1 MDPALPPPTPP
12 DDVRPALLRQTWRD
26 VAFLHWPLDPAV
38 AARLLPPGTRPDVL
52 AGVTYAGVVSLR
64 ITRTAPGAG
73 PALQLAGSFAEVNV
87 RLYAVDGRGRRGV
100 VFLRMD
106 AERLL
111 PVLAARALTRLP
123 YVWSHTRVQRDGD
136 LYVVVAGRHLRIVL
150 RVGAPLP
157 AGPLERFVTDRWGLH
172 TQVAGRTVHLP
183 VAHPPWPLR
192 TAELVDLAGDP
203 LAAAGMPAAPGPP
216 VSVLFSPGVDD
227 VRLGLPRR
235 V

>member
-1 MDPALPPPTPP
+1 
-12 DDVRPALLRQTWRD
+12 
-26 VAFLHWPLDPAV
+26 
-38 AARLLPPGTRPDVL
+38 
-52 AGVTYAGVVSLR
+52 
-64 ITRTAPGAG
+64 
-73 PALQLAGSFAEVNV
+73 
-87 RLYAVDGRGRRGV
+87 
-100 VFLRMD
+100 
-106 AERLL
+106 
-111 PVLAARALTRLP
+111 
-123 YVWSHTRVQRDGD
+123 VWSHTRVQRDGD

-157 AGPLERFVTDRWGLH
+157 AGPLERFVTNRWGLH

>member
-1 MDPALPPPTPP
+1 MDPELPPPTPP

-52 AGVTYAGVVSLR
+52 ADVTYAGVVSLR
-64 ITRTAPGAG
+64 ITRTALGAG
-73 PALQLAGSFAEVNV
+73 PALPWAGSFAEVNV
-87 RLYAVDGRGRRGV
+87 RLYAVDRRGRRGV

-111 PVLAARALTRLP
+111 PVLAARAVPRLP
-123 YVWSHTRVQRDGD
+123 YVWSHTRVQRDDD

-157 AGPLERFVTDRWGLH
+157 AGPLEHFVTDRWGLH
-172 TQVAGRTVHLP
+172 TRVAGRTVHLP
-183 VAHPPWPLR
+183 VAHAPWRLQA
-192 TAELVDLAGDP
+192 AELSTLAGDP
-203 LAAAGMPAAPGPP
+203 LSVAGLPPATGAP
-216 VSVLFSPGVDD
+216 VSVLFAPGVDD
-227 VRLGLPRR
+227 VRLGVPEA